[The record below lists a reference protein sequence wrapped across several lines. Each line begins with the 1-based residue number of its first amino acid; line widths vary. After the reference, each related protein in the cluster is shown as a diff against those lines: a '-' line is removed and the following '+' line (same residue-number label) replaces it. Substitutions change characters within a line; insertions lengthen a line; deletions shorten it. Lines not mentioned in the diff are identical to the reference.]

1 MCVDELYVRTHHVG
15 AANVGWRNL
24 ALLPTLRTRV
34 LRAMRP
40 HVLPPTPA
48 DSPARPLRLLFTR
61 EDAGS
66 RRLIVPDP
74 KHACA
79 VLGAQLLRRMP
90 STQPLR
96 EQALLYAGAAAVIS
110 PHGAASVNAVF
121 LRRGAVFI
129 ELHATC
135 ATHCASGCF
144 PKHRSGPRGE
154 LSLLDALELPAKRG

>member
-1 MCVDELYVRTHHVG
+1 MTEHGKSRSALLDDQGAPLTHGLPAAGLCADELYVRTHHVG

-24 ALLPTLRTRV
+24 ALLPSLRTRV

-40 HVLPPTPA
+40 PHALPPTPA

-96 EQALLYAGAAAVIS
+96 EQAM
-110 PHGAASVNAVF
+110 P
-121 LRRGAVFI
+121 RR
-129 ELHATC
+129 
-135 ATHCASGCF
+135 
-144 PKHRSGPRGE
+144 
-154 LSLLDALELPAKRG
+154 

>member
-1 MCVDELYVRTHHVG
+1 M
-15 AANVGWRNL
+15 
-24 ALLPTLRTRV
+24 
-34 LRAMRP
+34 
-40 HVLPPTPA
+40 
-48 DSPARPLRLLFTR
+48 
-61 EDAGS
+61 
-66 RRLIVPDP
+66 
-74 KHACA
+74 
-79 VLGAQLLRRMP
+79 LGAQLLRRMP

-96 EQALLYAGAAAVIS
+96 EQALLYASAAAVIS

-154 LSLLDALELPAKRG
+154 LSLLDALELPAERGCELVQPPISPPYLLYLLFISPAVSWCSRCTLGLGLA